1 MIHDRD
7 YFYKYV
13 PAETALKI
21 LQNRTLKY
29 SCPAIFNDPF
39 DCQTRMDFNFEVRDL
54 VEAFLE
60 ELYLMTHAAEEPVGD
75 ESVALFRDIQKM
87 WRIAKQSKRK
97 MPKDIWIKET
107 KSLAEE
113 TVQLCKGYLEEMNNW
128 KEQLSKATRVLCL
141 AEEPD
146 NLLMWAH
153 YSQDHKG
160 VVLKFRCL
168 SKSGSPLLA
177 SRKVNYSD
185 KPPTIAELD
194 DYVKYLTGQ
203 SPDLID
209 YKTGFI
215 KLFTTKSDHW
225 FYEQEWR
232 VFIPPFDIEKPSIKI
247 DDKGNEILFDLV
259 PFHSQELHSIY
270 FGCKI
275 LDEDHDDLMACLN
288 AKDMRHVKKIK
299 CSRSLREYKLE
310 FEEITN

>member
-13 PAETALKI
+13 PAKTALKI
-21 LQNRTLKY
+21 MQNRTLKY

-60 ELYLMTHAAEEPVGD
+60 ELYQMTHATEEPVGD
-75 ESVALFRDIQKM
+75 ESVELFRDIKKM
-87 WRIAKQSKRK
+87 WRIAKQSNWK
-97 MPKDIWIKET
+97 MPKDIWIQET
-107 KSLAEE
+107 KSLAEK

-153 YSQDHKG
+153 YAKDHTG

-168 SKSGSPLLA
+168 SELDSPLLA

-209 YKTGFI
+209 YNTGFI

-225 FYEQEWR
+225 LYEQEWR
-232 VFIPPFDIEKPSIKI
+232 VFIPPFDMENPSIKI
-247 DDKGNEILFDLV
+247 DDKGNEILFDLI
-259 PFHSQELHSIY
+259 PFYSQELHSIY

-275 LDEDHDDLMACLN
+275 LDEDREDLMACLN

-299 CSRSLREYKLE
+299 CSRSLREYNLE